1 MTQTPNTGS
10 AATPG
15 RGHTLEVLLAAA
27 SLLLATQLGWIVVE
41 YWASLPAPGRQ
52 VEIRSPDA
60 PYPYLV
66 FLPEGYAAG
75 DRKWPLILHLH
86 GSGERGHDLRAVR
99 TTSLP
104 RLLDKGRK
112 VPAIVVSPQCPLGE
126 TWSGDAIVALADA
139 LARRFAIDQRRL
151 YATGYSMGGYATWE
165 VGWTFPGR
173 FAAIVPICG
182 GGPAA
187 WGPPF
192 RRGPFTEHGMT
203 PCRQMRPS
211 SLSKRCGRPGGPR
224 GSRST
229 TTWDTEF
236 GIRCMPLTKSTSGSG
251 RARLPRSQTIKA
263 RPTRGSTVHPER
275 GRAP

>member
-112 VPAIVVSPQCPLGE
+112 VPAIVVSPQCPPGE

-187 WGPPF
+187 WGPRLASLPTWAF
-192 RRGPFTEHGMT
+192 HG
-203 PCRQMRPS
+203 
-211 SLSKRCGRPGGPR
+211 
-224 GSRST
+224 
-229 TTWDTEF
+229 
-236 GIRCMPLTKSTSGSG
+236 
-251 RARLPRSQTIKA
+251 ARDDAVPPDETIKLVEA
-263 RPTRGSTVHPER
+263 MRQAGGTPRLTIYDNLGHGIWDQVYATNELYEWLWTHETPAEPDDTGSSNER
-275 GRAP
+275 